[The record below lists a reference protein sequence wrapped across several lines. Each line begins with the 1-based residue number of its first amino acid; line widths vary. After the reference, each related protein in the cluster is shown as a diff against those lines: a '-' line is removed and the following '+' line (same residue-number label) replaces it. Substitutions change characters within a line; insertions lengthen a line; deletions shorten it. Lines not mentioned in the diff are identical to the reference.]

1 MCFYIS
7 LTLLL
12 ALSIGGYVYMNDPAP
27 LQWNI
32 KIDKLVMPMNSD
44 LYHLGSEWGQQ
55 PFFAQAIIIPLPM
68 YRLEEHETKEPI

>member
-1 MCFYIS
+1 
-7 LTLLL
+7 
-12 ALSIGGYVYMNDPAP
+12 
-27 LQWNI
+27 
-32 KIDKLVMPMNSD
+32 MPMNSD